1 MFVCLDSR
9 APVQIVQSSSS
20 VVIVVVDFGAFP
32 ISQNPENSV
41 QRKSGALCLVVRLT
55 ELRFMPRTFF
65 RAGVRNGTKLK
76 ERRREANK
84 KLSKKLLSRL
94 DQMAHD
100 FYMYITTTTVRE
112 QKNGK

>member
-55 ELRFMPRTFF
+55 ELRFMPRTFHPD
-65 RAGVRNGTKLK
+65 GCEKWHKT
-76 ERRREANK
+76 EREKTRG
-84 KLSKKLLSRL
+84 
-94 DQMAHD
+94 
-100 FYMYITTTTVRE
+100 E
-112 QKNGK
+112 QKIVEKVVITFGPDGT